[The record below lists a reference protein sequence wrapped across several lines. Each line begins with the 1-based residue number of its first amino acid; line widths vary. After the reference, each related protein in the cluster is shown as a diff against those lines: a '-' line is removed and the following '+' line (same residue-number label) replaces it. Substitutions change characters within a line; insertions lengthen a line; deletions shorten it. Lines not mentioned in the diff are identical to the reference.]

1 MQDTEAV
8 RKETLQLNTLYVIMW
23 QKEVIYNGFFTLA

>member
-1 MQDTEAV
+1 MQDTEAMH
-8 RKETLQLNTLYVIMW
+8 KETLQLNTPYAIMW